1 MQAHK
6 EKMTQKQNNLL
17 QIIPNQIPPLDPGFR
32 PMVLGNRNYRRAVAQ
47 AEGTTTITIGIER
60 NGGLIHRTELQIF
73 ALSSAHDGSPY
84 DEESYIY
91 VERTIKFIL
100 WSRGGWKIIIAGPS
114 AITERIQAAYQPDG
128 TRAFDADLMGRAY
141 GKPFEVQIVDAADDV
156 PQSKESGSP
165 LGGHLDGCRIG
176 FDLGASD
183 YKLAAVIDG
192 KPVFSTEIPWDPIT
206 QDDPEYHRQRIWEG
220 LELAASK
227 MPRLDAIGGSSA
239 GIWVDNQ
246 PMVASLFRAIIKNHP
261 DKFENIIKPTFIN
274 FGKKFDVPFEVIN
287 DGDVTALAGA
297 LSLET
302 HGMLG
307 MAMGSSE
314 AVGFLSKDGVIMG
327 WLNELAFAPVDY
339 NPDAPPDEWSGD
351 RGVGAL
357 YFSQQAVNK
366 LAPAAG
372 YQFPDSMGLPTRLK
386 SVQAAANMDDAA
398 TMQIF
403 ESIGIYLGYTI
414 AHYADFYDF
423 DHLLILGRVT
433 SGHGGEMILAKANQI
448 LQVEFP
454 KLAERIALHVPDEQS
469 RRVGQAVAAA
479 SLPK

>member
-1 MQAHK
+1 M
-6 EKMTQKQNNLL
+6 
-17 QIIPNQIPPLDPGFR
+17 I
-32 PMVLGNRNYRRAVAQ
+32 LGNRSFRRAVAE
-47 AEGTTTITIGIER
+47 AEETATVIVGIER
-60 NGGLIHRTELQIF
+60 NAGLVHRAALEIF
-73 ALSSAHDGSPY
+73 APGSPY
-84 DEESYIY
+84 DEESYTY
-91 VERTIKFIL
+91 VERTIKFLL
-100 WSRGGWKIIIAGPS
+100 WSRGGWKICIAGPS
-114 AITERIQAAYQPDG
+114 PITERIRAAYQPDG
-128 TRAFDADLMGRAY
+128 ARAFDADLMGRAY
-141 GKPFEVQIVDAADDV
+141 GRPFTIQICQPDDV
-156 PQSKESGSP
+156 PPSQESGSA

-192 KPVFSTEIPWDPIT
+192 EPVFSTEIPWNPTT
-206 QDDPEYHRQRIWEG
+206 QDDPEYHRQRIWDG

-261 DKFENIIKPTFIN
+261 DKFENIVKPAFIE
-274 FGKKFDVPFEVIN
+274 FGKRFGVPLEVIN

-307 MAMGSSE
+307 IAMGSSE
-314 AVGFLSKDGVIMG
+314 AVGFLSKEGVIMG

-351 RGVGAL
+351 GGVGAL

-372 YQFPDSMGLPTRLK
+372 WQFPDGMGLPTRLK
-386 SVQAAANMDDAA
+386 AVQAAANMDDAA

-433 SGHGGEMILAKANQI
+433 SGRGGEMILAKANAV
-448 LQVEFP
+448 LRAEFP
-454 KLAERIALHVPDEQS
+454 ELATRIELHVPDEQS

-479 SLPK
+479 SLPRFS

>member
-1 MQAHK
+1 MSQTS
-6 EKMTQKQNNLL
+6 ESLL
-17 QIIPNQIPPLDPGFR
+17 QITPTHIPPLDTGFR
-32 PMVLGNRNYRRAVAQ
+32 PMVLGNRNFRRAVAQ
-47 AEGTTTITIGIER
+47 ADKTTTVIIGIER
-60 NGGLIHRTELQIF
+60 NAGLVHRAELEIF
-73 ALSSAHDGSPY
+73 APGSPH
-84 DEESYIY
+84 DEDSYAY
-91 VERTIKFIL
+91 VERAIKFIL
-100 WSRGGWKIIIAGPS
+100 WSRGGWKIFIAGPS
-114 AITERIQAAYQPDG
+114 EITERIQVAYQPDG
-128 TRAFDADLMGRAY
+128 ARAFDANLMRQAY
-141 GKPFEVQIVDAADDV
+141 GKSFEVEICQPDDV
-156 PQSKESGSP
+156 PQSKESGSA

-192 KPVFSTEIPWDPIT
+192 KPVFSTEIPWDPTT
-206 QDDPEYHRQRIWEG
+206 QDDPEYHRQRIWKG

-261 DKFENIIKPTFIN
+261 DKFENIVKPTFIE
-274 FGKKFDVPFEVIN
+274 FGKKFDVPLEVIN

-307 MAMGSSE
+307 IAMGSSE
-314 AVGFLSKDGVIMG
+314 AVGFLSKEGVIMG

-372 YQFPDSMGLPTRLK
+372 YQFPDSMGLPIRLK
-386 SVQAAANMDDAA
+386 AVQAAANMGDAA

-403 ESIGIYLGYTI
+403 ESIGIYLGYSI

-433 SGHGGEMILAKANQI
+433 SGRGGELILAKANDI
-448 LQVEFP
+448 LQAEFP
-454 KLAERIALHVPDEQS
+454 ELAARIELHVPDEQS

-479 SLPK
+479 SLPTV

>member
-1 MQAHK
+1 
-6 EKMTQKQNNLL
+6 MTQQQNLL
-17 QIIPNQIPPLDPGFR
+17 QIIPKHIPPLDPGFR
-32 PMVLGNRNYRRAVAQ
+32 PMVLGNRNFRQAVAQ
-47 AEGTTTITIGIER
+47 AGQTATVTIGIER
-60 NGGLIHRTELQIF
+60 NAGLVHRAELEIF
-73 ALSSAHDGSPY
+73 APGSSHGED
-84 DEESYIY
+84 SYTYI
-91 VERTIKFIL
+91 ERTLKFLL
-100 WSRGGWKIIIAGPS
+100 WSRGGWKLYLAGPA
-114 AITERIQAAYQPDG
+114 AITERVKAAYQPG
-128 TRAFDADLMGRAY
+128 GARAFDADLMTQAY
-141 GKPFEVQIVDAADDV
+141 GKPFEVVICEAGEIPAA
-156 PQSKESGSP
+156 KESGSA
-165 LGGHLDGCRIG
+165 LGGHLEGCRIG

-192 KPVFSTEIPWDPIT
+192 EPVFSTEIPWDPTI
-206 QDDPEYHRQRIWEG
+206 QADPDYHKQRIWDG
-220 LELAASK
+220 LKLAAAK

-246 PMVASLFRAIIKNHP
+246 PMVASLFRSIIKNNP
-261 DKFENIIKPTFIN
+261 AKFESIVKPMFIQ
-274 FGKKFDVPFEVIN
+274 FGQEFGVPLEVIN

-307 MAMGSSE
+307 IAMGSSE
-314 AVGFLSKDGVIMG
+314 AVGFLSKSGVIMG

-339 NPDAPPDEWSGD
+339 NPTAPPDEWSGD

-372 YQFPDSMGLPTRLK
+372 YQFPAAMGLPTRLK
-386 SVQAAANMDDAA
+386 AVQAAANMDDAA
-398 TMQIF
+398 TLQIF
-403 ESIGIYLGYTI
+403 ESIGIYLGYSI

-433 SGHGGEMILAKANQI
+433 SGRGGEIILAKANEV
-448 LQVEFP
+448 LQDEFP
-454 KLAERIALHVPDEQS
+454 ELAARIELHVPDEKS

-479 SLPK
+479 SLPTL

>member
-1 MQAHK
+1 M
-6 EKMTQKQNNLL
+6 
-17 QIIPNQIPPLDPGFR
+17 I
-32 PMVLGNRNYRRAVAQ
+32 LGNRNFRRVVAE
-47 AEGTTTITIGIER
+47 AEETVTVVMGIVRTMGIAR
-60 NGGLIHRTELQIF
+60 NAGLLHRTELEIF
-73 ALSSAHDGSPY
+73 APGSPH
-84 DEESYIY
+84 DEESYRY
-91 VERTIKFIL
+91 VERTIKFLL
-100 WSRGGWKIIIAGPS
+100 WSRGGWKIYIAGPPQ
-114 AITERIQAAYQPDG
+114 ITERIRAAYQPDG
-128 TRAFDADLMGRAY
+128 ARAFDADLMSRVYGR
-141 GKPFEVQIVDAADDV
+141 PFTVQICHPDEV
-156 PQSKESGSP
+156 PPGRESGSA

-192 KPVFSTEIPWDPIT
+192 EPVFSAEIPWDPTT

-220 LELAASK
+220 LELAAAK
-227 MPRLDAIGGSSA
+227 MPRVDAIGGSSA

-246 PMVASLFRAIIKNHP
+246 PMVASLFRAVIKNNPH
-261 DKFENIIKPTFIN
+261 KFETIIKPAFIE
-274 FGKKFDVPFEVIN
+274 FGQKFGVPLAVIN

-307 MAMGSSE
+307 IAMGSSE
-314 AVGFLSKDGVIMG
+314 AVGFLSKEGAIMG

-372 YQFPDSMGLPTRLK
+372 WQFPAGMGLPIRLK
-386 SVQAAANMDDAA
+386 AVQAAANMDDAA

-403 ESIGIYLGYTI
+403 ESIGIYLGYAI

-433 SGHGGEMILAKANQI
+433 SGRGGEVILAKANAV
-448 LQVEFP
+448 LRDEFP
-454 KLAERIALHVPDEQS
+454 ELAARIELHVPDEQS

-479 SLPK
+479 SLPALWA